1 MEARLGEM
9 EVQYAKN
16 RAGGDTTKIAE
27 QIRRLRRELAALKRE
42 IYSNLDPWQIV
53 QVSRHQQRPQTRDYL
68 DLIFEQFL
76 ELHGDRA
83 FGDDQAIVTGLA
95 HLDDLKVMF
104 VGHQKGKNLA
114 ERKACHFG
122 CAHPEGYRKALKKMQ
137 LAGKYGLP
145 IISFI
150 DTPGAYPGITAEERG
165 QAAII
170 AENLQAMSQIPAPIV
185 CVVIGE
191 GGSGGALG
199 IGIGDRL
206 AMLEFTYYSV
216 ITPEGCASILWKGSE
231 HAPKA
236 AAALKMTSRDL
247 LRFGIVD
254 EVIPEPLGGA
264 HRDHRESAA
273 SLKTYLIQTIRQL
286 KDVRRRRAAGSP
298 LRQIPQD
305 RHVLRRGGRGRA
317 MGGQVDAVNRSSVRF
332 SWPALGDHASR
343 STKWAA
349 FTARHTCR
357 SSLARRL
364 VSRPQRSCV
373 IWVFKTH
380 AQTLVG
386 TTNPGRYSRVSMA
399 SASESLT
406 NDSVEGL
413 TCSLRP
419 SR

>member
-1 MEARLGEM
+1 MAKDPAPMRSPNETRLAFEAPIHDMESQLADMEA
-9 EVQYAKN
+9 QYAKN

-27 QIRRLRRELAALKRE
+27 QIRRLRRELAALKRA

-68 DLIFEQFL
+68 GLIFDDFL

-95 HLDDLKVMF
+95 RLDDIKIMF

-137 LAGKYGLP
+137 IAAKYGLP

-150 DTPGAYPGITAEERG
+150 DTPGAFPGITAEERG

-170 AENLQAMSQIPAPIV
+170 AENLMAMSQIRAPIV
-185 CVVIGE
+185 CIVIGE

-264 HRDHRESAA
+264 HRDHREAAA
-273 SLKTYLIQTIRQL
+273 SLKTYLIHAIRQL
-286 KDVRRRRAAGSP
+286 KEFSLDPPLDRRYDKYRKIGVFLEEVAPPERNG
-298 LRQIPQD
+298 RPQD
-305 RHVLRRGGRGRA
+305 AAHLVPPPQGGRE
-317 MGGQVDAVNRSSVRF
+317 
-332 SWPALGDHASR
+332 L
-343 STKWAA
+343 
-349 FTARHTCR
+349 
-357 SSLARRL
+357 
-364 VSRPQRSCV
+364 
-373 IWVFKTH
+373 
-380 AQTLVG
+380 
-386 TTNPGRYSRVSMA
+386 
-399 SASESLT
+399 
-406 NDSVEGL
+406 
-413 TCSLRP
+413 
-419 SR
+419 